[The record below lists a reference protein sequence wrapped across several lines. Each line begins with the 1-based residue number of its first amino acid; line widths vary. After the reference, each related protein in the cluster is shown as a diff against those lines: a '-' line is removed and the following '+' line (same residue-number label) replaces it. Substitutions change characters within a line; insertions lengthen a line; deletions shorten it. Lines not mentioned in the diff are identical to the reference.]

1 MNVIRLALILVVAC
15 VLAPAAATVSGKV
28 TAGKG
33 GNSNITCRCCAACIP
48 RCRLTWWS
56 LRMHFADGAFLN
68 AVSEAGLA
76 SIIVHV
82 GPPLNK
88 SAEMPSYGTTLAKPQ
103 IETLIAYIRPV
114 AIRCIGLRV

>member
-1 MNVIRLALILVVAC
+1 
-15 VLAPAAATVSGKV
+15 
-28 TAGKG
+28 
-33 GNSNITCRCCAACIP
+33 
-48 RCRLTWWS
+48 
-56 LRMHFADGAFLN
+56 MHFADGAFLN

-76 SIIVHV
+76 SIIAHV

-114 AIRCIGLRV
+114 EIRCIGLRV

>member
-15 VLAPAAATVSGKV
+15 VLAPAATMSGKV
-28 TAGKG
+28 TGE
-33 GNSNITCRCCAACIP
+33 NLNITCRACATCIP
-48 RCRLTWWS
+48 RCRLTWRS

-76 SIIVHV
+76 SIIAHV

>member
-1 MNVIRLALILVVAC
+1 
-15 VLAPAAATVSGKV
+15 
-28 TAGKG
+28 
-33 GNSNITCRCCAACIP
+33 
-48 RCRLTWWS
+48 
-56 LRMHFADGAFLN
+56 MHFTKGAFLN
-68 AVSEAGLA
+68 AISEGGLG
-76 SIIVHV
+76 SIIAHV

>member
-1 MNVIRLALILVVAC
+1 
-15 VLAPAAATVSGKV
+15 
-28 TAGKG
+28 
-33 GNSNITCRCCAACIP
+33 
-48 RCRLTWWS
+48 
-56 LRMHFADGAFLN
+56 MHFADGAFLN

-76 SIIVHV
+76 SIIAHV

>member
-1 MNVIRLALILVVAC
+1 MR
-15 VLAPAAATVSGKV
+15 
-28 TAGKG
+28 
-33 GNSNITCRCCAACIP
+33 
-48 RCRLTWWS
+48 
-56 LRMHFADGAFLN
+56 FANGAFLN

-76 SIIVHV
+76 STIAHV